1 MDSPGRPDGTGED
14 RRQGAGARS
23 RLEDASAWGD
33 VDPIQDRREIL
44 VRERLGLSVHR
55 LAQVADGRAEDQ
67 DRRCADSDDPTE
79 RRPQGFA
86 REHAEAGDGDHVSCQ
101 RDEPLRPAT
110 IQDDDR
116 IEPLRRRRP
125 FAHAFDIRELLYA
138 EFRFRVRQREEERGV
153 VVQFLFNGLVQASI
167 VILGAIGINLLYGV
181 KKFANF
187 AHGDMMT
194 LGAYFTFVFLGG
206 TRDLMT
212 AAIWAVF
219 VVALAGVV
227 QEVLIY
233 ARLENRGPV
242 APLVASIGVS
252 LVMQNSLT
260 TYFGPA
266 FLSYGIRYPDNWVF
280 FGGAVSTNPIRDLV
294 PMAVAASA
302 TTATVVLLKYTKL
315 GKAMR
320 ATADNRDLARVS
332 GVNTRVVYW
341 MTWILAGVLASLSG
355 SVLGVSIGTLAPS
368 MGATL
373 LLTMFAAV
381 IVGGIGSTTGAILGS
396 LVVGLSQSLFFL
408 VSLVSGL
415 DPRWQIAV
423 PFALLVATLLVKP
436 TGLVGRPIGG
446 EIRPLRTEIAEML
459 KGIRRGLF

>member
-1 MDSPGRPDGTGED
+1 M
-14 RRQGAGARS
+14 
-23 RLEDASAWGD
+23 
-33 VDPIQDRREIL
+33 
-44 VRERLGLSVHR
+44 
-55 LAQVADGRAEDQ
+55 
-67 DRRCADSDDPTE
+67 
-79 RRPQGFA
+79 
-86 REHAEAGDGDHVSCQ
+86 
-101 RDEPLRPAT
+101 
-110 IQDDDR
+110 
-116 IEPLRRRRP
+116 
-125 FAHAFDIRELLYA
+125 
-138 EFRFRVRQREEERGV
+138 